1 MLFHPFMWFLLP
13 QRVSPQMS
21 HKKLAVLGIFAQGI
35 ADHFCFQITGLGSPR
50 LQILLDQLC
59 HFGIMWWDDL
69 SAIAPVEFISL
80 DFKDTANKTK
90 VNKPHSDLGKGSMV
104 EICSYLGSLLLDLT
118 SVAPICPIPNLGPR
132 VHCLLQD
139 CAKQ

>member
-1 MLFHPFMWFLLP
+1 MP
-13 QRVSPQMS
+13 
-21 HKKLAVLGIFAQGI
+21 KKRLAVLGIFAQGI

-80 DFKDTANKTK
+80 DFKDTACKTK

-104 EICSYLGSLLLDLT
+104 EI
-118 SVAPICPIPNLGPR
+118 
-132 VHCLLQD
+132 
-139 CAKQ
+139 